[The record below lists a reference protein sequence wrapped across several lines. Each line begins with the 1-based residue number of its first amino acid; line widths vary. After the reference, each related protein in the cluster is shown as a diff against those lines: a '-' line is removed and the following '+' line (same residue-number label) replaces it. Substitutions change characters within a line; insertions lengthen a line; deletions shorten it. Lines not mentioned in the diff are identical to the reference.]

1 MDWVVIMKRILLIT
15 IFFISILMFAQ
26 KSKFIKSAESEN
38 ATFLQIGDTKNWCHV
53 CGMNLKM
60 FYKTSHALKLDD
72 GTVTQYCSIRCL
84 CADKPNHKDHIVEVL
99 VADAKSEKLINVED
113 AFYVVGSKAPGTMT
127 KTSKIAFSSRGDAE
141 TFSKKFDGKK
151 ILDFESTA
159 KLAKEQMKKDNAMLM
174 KKKEMKVYPKGKKLY
189 EKLCNQDVDL
199 PKFSSISDLKS
210 QLKNS
215 NTCKPMNEKKL
226 QMVAIYLWDVML
238 KGNYLSNENSNGIT
252 VPKDKKCPVC
262 GMFVYKYPRWAA
274 VLEVSNSDNSEKLYF
289 DGVKDLMK
297 FYFNTAKWGNYKDID
312 IAGIL
317 VTDYYKQISINGK
330 DAIYVINS
338 DVLGPMGN
346 ELIPFTGNDEA
357 KSFIRDHGGSVIKG
371 FDEITP
377 EIVKSLDE

>member
-1 MDWVVIMKRILLIT
+1 MGLRMKKILLIS

-26 KSKFIKSAESEN
+26 ENKFIKSAETEN

-72 GTVTQYCSIRCL
+72 GTASQYCSIRCL
-84 CADKPNHKDHIVEVL
+84 CTDKPNHKDHIIGVL

-127 KTSKIAFSSRGDAE
+127 KTSKIAFSSKEDAE
-141 TFSKKFDGKK
+141 AFSKKFSGQK
-151 ILDFESTA
+151 ILDFKLTA
-159 KLAKEQMKKDNAMLM
+159 QLAKEQMKKDNAMLM

-199 PKFSSISDLKS
+199 PKFNSISDLKS

-215 NTCKPMNEKKL
+215 NICKPLNEKEL
-226 QMVAIYLWDVML
+226 QMVAIYLWDVKL
-238 KGNYLSNENSNGIT
+238 KGNSIGGENSNSIT
-252 VPKDKKCPVC
+252 VPKDEKCPVC

-274 VLEVSNSDNSEKLYF
+274 LLEISNNNNTEKLYF

-297 FYFNTAKWGNYKDID
+297 FYLNPTGWGNYNNIKIVSV
-312 IAGIL
+312 L
-317 VTDYYKQISINGK
+317 VTDYYKQTSINGK
-330 DAIYVINS
+330 DAVYVINS
-338 DVLGPMGN
+338 DIFGPMGN
-346 ELIPFTGNDEA
+346 ELIPFTNNDEA
-357 KSFIRDHGGSVIKG
+357 NSFVQDHGGSVVKG
-371 FDEITP
+371 FTDITK